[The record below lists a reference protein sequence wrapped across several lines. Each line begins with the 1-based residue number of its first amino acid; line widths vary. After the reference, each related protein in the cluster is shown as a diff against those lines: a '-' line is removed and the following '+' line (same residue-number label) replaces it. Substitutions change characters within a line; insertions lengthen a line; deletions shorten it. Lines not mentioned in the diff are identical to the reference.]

1 MRIAVFFGGRSPEHD
16 VSVVTGLQALNAL
29 DQERFPAFPVYIS
42 TSGDWLIG
50 DALRERS
57 NYLPRG
63 ATLDALE
70 SVTLDV
76 RPNVDGRGLL
86 IPKQRMLQRRK
97 PVEFDVALLAL
108 HGLAGE
114 DGRLQG
120 LLEVA
125 NVPYT
130 GMRVMASSVCMDKA
144 ATKRILTGTGIGLLP
159 SVILSRPAS
168 GFVPTAAEIERQ
180 ISGMAFPVIV
190 KPVHLGSSIGVSRAT
205 TIDEIRATLPM
216 IFKLD
221 TEAIIEPFVQ
231 NMVEYNVAV
240 RRVNGKAQV
249 SAIECPQS
257 VGDLLSFKAK
267 YMSGAGGKGGT
278 KSPGAISEGM
288 LSLTREINPALPTNL
303 EGTIREWAAACFDAV
318 NGTGSPR
325 IDFLCDSKSG
335 GLWLNEV
342 NPCPGSFAYFLWE
355 KSANPILFTDL
366 LTSLIEEAI
375 AQQRAVQLPQD
386 PSEPESRLFP
396 HS

>member
-1 MRIAVFFGGRSPEHD
+1 M
-16 VSVVTGLQALNAL
+16 NAL
-29 DQERFPAFPVYIS
+29 DQERFSAFPVYIS

-50 DALRERS
+50 DALRDRS

-159 SVILSRPAS
+159 SVILSRPVS
-168 GFVPTAAEIERQ
+168 GFVPSTAEIERQ
-180 ISGMAFPVIV
+180 MSAMAFPVIV
-190 KPVHLGSSIGVSRAT
+190 KPVHLGSSIGVARAN

-240 RRVNGKAQV
+240 RRVNGKPQV
-249 SAIECPQS
+249 SAIECPKS

-267 YMSGAGGKGGT
+267 YMSGAGGKSGS

-288 LSLTREINPALPTNL
+288 LSLTREINPSLPPKL
-303 EGTIREWAAACFDAV
+303 DETIRDWAAACFDAV

-355 KSANPILFTDL
+355 KSTNPILFTDL

-375 AQQRAVQLPQD
+375 THQRATQLPQD
-386 PSEPESRLFP
+386 PTEPESRLFP